1 MQVGV
6 EALVSIGLLLAGAV
20 AYLIKVER
28 TLARIDT
35 SLAAFCGESQRD
47 RTQLWKTLTE
57 SKDDHH
63 QLAQDVEVLKTKVAM
78 IPTGNQRG
86 PKPA

>member
-1 MQVGV
+1 MQVDLGAV
-6 EALVSIGLLLAGAV
+6 ISILALLAGAV

-35 SLAAFCGESQRD
+35 SLASFCGESQRD
-47 RTQLWKTLTE
+47 RTQIWKTITE

-63 QLAQDVEVLKTKVAM
+63 QLAQKVGILETRVAM
-78 IPTGNQRG
+78 QPTNQRG
-86 PKPA
+86 SKPA